1 MRIYQLNQSD
11 AGLNE
16 GKEKPK
22 KHNLEIRIEELTTLL
37 SKNNQEFSK
46 GLPSEEQ
53 LKNILTHSYNCY
65 DQLDFISLEYSRN

>member
-46 GLPSEEQ
+46 GLPSE
-53 LKNILTHSYNCY
+53 
-65 DQLDFISLEYSRN
+65 

>member
-1 MRIYQLNQSD
+1 MRIYQLNQSE
-11 AGLNE
+11 AGSNE

-53 LKNILTHSYNCY
+53 LKSILTHSYNCF